1 MAPEKVDSLDADSLK
16 PLVQQ
21 LLTRIDELLAQI
33 KAQNARIA
41 ELEAKLGQPPNTPDT
56 PARPPARGQ
65 KANAEPVAPK
75 LPRKGR
81 PGVARALADNADVT
95 RRFYAE
101 RCGCGAVLD
110 AAGQDLAKEYD
121 HIDIPPI
128 RPTTTRIELF
138 RAPWPRRQG
147 RGGGGPPRRHA
158 RGHAVRSG
166 HHVNRHVS
174 ARLPDGRLQAADRGL
189 PGPVWPHDL
198 ARRHR
203 QYARPRRL
211 GHG

>member
-41 ELEAKLGQPPNTPDT
+41 ELEAKLGQPPKTPDNSSL
-56 PARPPARGQ
+56 PPSRGQ

-138 RAPWPRRQG
+138 RATCPCCKARVTAGAPADMPEGTPFGQVARWASRRSS
-147 RGGGGPPRRHA
+147 RTCTAA
-158 RGHAVRSG
+158 RWSATSG
-166 HHVNRHVS
+166 
-174 ARLPDGRLQAADRGL
+174 
-189 PGPVWPHDL
+189 
-198 ARRHR
+198 
-203 QYARPRRL
+203 
-211 GHG
+211 